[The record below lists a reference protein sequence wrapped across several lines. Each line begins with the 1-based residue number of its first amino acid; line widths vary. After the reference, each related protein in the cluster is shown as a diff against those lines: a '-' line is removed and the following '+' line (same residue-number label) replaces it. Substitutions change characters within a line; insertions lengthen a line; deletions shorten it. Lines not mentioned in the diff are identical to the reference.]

1 MLGLYHANE
10 RLDDAEFGPGARKIA
25 DKLQQQCHPLA
36 AGLLVRSHAWR
47 CRNSFMRRQSNDVL
61 LSHGS
66 VHAFFR

>member
-36 AGLLVRSHAWR
+36 AGLLVRSWHCWK
-47 CRNSFMRRQSNDVL
+47 SFMRRQSSDVL
-61 LSHGS
+61 LSHES
-66 VHAFFR
+66 FHAVF